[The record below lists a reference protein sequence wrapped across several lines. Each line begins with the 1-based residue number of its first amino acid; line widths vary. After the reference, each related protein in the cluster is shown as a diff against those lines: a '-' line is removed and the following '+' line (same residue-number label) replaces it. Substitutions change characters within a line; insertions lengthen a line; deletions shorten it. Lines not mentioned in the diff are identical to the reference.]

1 MIFDDLLTTTKDM
14 QNLQRKKALK
24 DSKDRQN
31 STDARYRMLL
41 TRINSFVDVLVYLYA
56 KEELPVN
63 NEVLISLSALMND
76 MEQIIAE
83 ELASNEGVIEAEKSF
98 NMLQNTMK
106 KEWAKQY
113 VECTGA
119 AVSTLEAIKGIAPDR
134 VNTCLE
140 KIKFA
145 EVWSLDVRNFEKM
158 SEGLDDA
165 DRLIIGLGLDDE
177 IIVFLQRTN
186 LGRATLQDLNDKV
199 LTWIRKEELEQ
210 KIRISFA
217 KNR

>member
-1 MIFDDLLTTTKDM
+1 M

-24 DSKDRQN
+24 DGKDRQKN
-31 STDARYRMLL
+31 TDTRYRMLL
-41 TRINSFVDVLVYLYA
+41 TRINSLVEVLVYLYA
-56 KEELPVN
+56 KVELPVN

-83 ELASNEGVIEAEKSF
+83 GLASNESVIEAEKSF

-106 KEWAKQY
+106 KEWGKQY

-199 LTWIRKEELEQ
+199 LTWIRNEELEQ
-210 KIRISFA
+210 KIRISFV

>member
-24 DSKDRQN
+24 DDKDKQN
-31 STDARYRMLL
+31 NTDTRYRMLL

-56 KEELPVN
+56 KVELPVN
-63 NEVLISLSALMND
+63 NEVLISLFALMND

-83 ELASNEGVIEAEKSF
+83 GLASNEGVVEAEKSF
-98 NMLQNTMK
+98 NTLQNTMK

-113 VECTGA
+113 AECTGA
-119 AVSTLEAIKGIAPDR
+119 AVSTLEAINGIAPDR
-134 VNTCLE
+134 VNVCLE
-140 KIKFA
+140 KIKSA
-145 EVWSLDVRNFEKM
+145 EVWELNVKNFEKM

-165 DRLIIGLGLDDE
+165 DQLIISLGLDDE
-177 IIVFLQRTN
+177 IIVFLQNTN

-199 LTWIRKEELEQ
+199 LTWIRNEELEE
-210 KIRISFA
+210 KIRISFV
-217 KNR
+217 KTK